1 MSVLLRWLF
10 CVLAPDCNAFV
21 TQTLHVQP
29 CAQAARHPS
38 SDLWHGP
45 PMRRREADKVNRGKP
60 TLKPWEEV
68 GLESS
73 GAEDDL
79 QQLQQADA
87 AAVAMAGLKLADAPE
102 EEAATG
108 AASQPGSGD
117 GRAEANVAADEAAE
131 APEPAAAG
139 GEPQLAPPS

>member
-1 MSVLLRWLF
+1 
-10 CVLAPDCNAFV
+10 
-21 TQTLHVQP
+21 
-29 CAQAARHPS
+29 
-38 SDLWHGP
+38 
-45 PMRRREADKVNRGKP
+45 MRRREADKVNRGKP

-68 GLESS
+68 GPEPI
-73 GAEDDL
+73 GAGGAP
-79 QQLQQADA
+79 QQPHQAGG